1 MLVLYFNM
9 NYGTFGKG
17 RVEDSHRFLVIY
29 ASYGNKGSVVQKLS
43 FQPQFSSKIFTGI
56 DCFIM
61 AKHGVHCT
69 YLEIPSGM
77 SCSCL
82 SH

>member
-29 ASYGNKGSVVQKLS
+29 ASYGNKGSVVQKYLFNLS
-43 FQPQFSSKIFTGI
+43 SP
-56 DCFIM
+56 
-61 AKHGVHCT
+61 AKFL
-69 YLEIPSGM
+69 LE
-77 SCSCL
+77 
-82 SH
+82 